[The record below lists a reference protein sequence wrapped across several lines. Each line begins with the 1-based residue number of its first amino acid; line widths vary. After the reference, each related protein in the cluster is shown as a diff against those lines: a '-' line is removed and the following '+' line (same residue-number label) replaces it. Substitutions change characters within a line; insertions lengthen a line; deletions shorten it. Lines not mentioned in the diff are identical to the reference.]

1 MVRGSLIHLASIIL
15 IAESLSISSLPSTR
29 TPPTRRKQSSLTYDP
44 LSNSLFIYGGYHT
57 ADEYFDDMWRFDLNS
72 NTWEEILSP
81 SPLTPGPRKDAHMK
95 VLNGSKTILLYGG
108 TTLKGPIADILLFDI
123 QNYMVRLK

>member
-1 MVRGSLIHLASIIL
+1 MVRHTLFQLAITIL
-15 IAESLSISSLPSTR
+15 FAESLSIASLPSTR

-44 LSNSLFIYGGYHT
+44 ISNSLFIYGGYHSS
-57 ADEYFDDMWRFDLNS
+57 DEYFDDMWRFDLNS

-81 SPLTPGPRKDAHMK
+81 SSLTPGPRIDAHIK

-108 TTLKGPIADILLFDI
+108 TTLKGPIADIWLFDI
-123 QNYMVRLK
+123 QNYMVRYR